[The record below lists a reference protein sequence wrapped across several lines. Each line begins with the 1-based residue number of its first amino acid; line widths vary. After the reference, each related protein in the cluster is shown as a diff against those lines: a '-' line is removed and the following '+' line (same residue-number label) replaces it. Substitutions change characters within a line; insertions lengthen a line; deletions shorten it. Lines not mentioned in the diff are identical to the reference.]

1 MSETPLLSRSSRSSS
16 SASSSSSSLTS
27 LISSPIL
34 NPLSKS
40 PSYSYKLP
48 SPVSSS
54 SNKKSNPNKRKF
66 RSIVLQLLA
75 LIVVLSWVTY
85 PFVRSSSSSQIISL
99 KIHPAVESLISKTK
113 TQSPSGHSHQSD
125 LGRREAYV
133 TFLSSIS
140 DTNYLLSTRLLI
152 YQLLHDPLTRD
163 STSSRDVVVLT
174 TPHIDMDTED
184 LLKKEGAVVHRVELL
199 DGFDLPDEVNGHW
212 KDQYTKLNIFN
223 LTTYDEILYLDN
235 DVLLLKSLEDI
246 WNSEG
251 SDLPHGIGGVGENSK
266 IYLQNSDLRIPPPE
280 RLKAQDKDYLN
291 AGFMLIRPEE
301 RLFESLRATKG
312 YDTFYMEQALI
323 NQYASWEGNHP
334 WTPLNH
340 LFVSHFPKTS
350 DTQEGYHS
358 LHAKMWKD
366 PVTPAVKRIW
376 EEAVGRMEE
385 YWRWH
390 DEE

>member
-66 RSIVLQLLA
+66 RSVVLQLLA

-85 PFVRSSSSSQIISL
+85 PFVRSSNSSQIISL

-113 TQSPSGHSHQSD
+113 TQSPSGHSNQSEI
-125 LGRREAYV
+125 GKKEAYV

-163 STSSRDVVVLT
+163 ATSSRDVVILT
-174 TPHIDMDTED
+174 TPHIHMDTED
-184 LLKKEGAVVHRVELL
+184 LLKKEGAVVQRVELL

-223 LTTYDEILYLDN
+223 LTTYNKILYLDN

-251 SDLPHGIGGVGENSK
+251 SDILHGIGGVGENSK
-266 IYLQNSDLRIPPPE
+266 IYLQNSDLRILPPE
-280 RLKAQDKDYLN
+280 GLEVQDKDYLN

-323 NQYASWEGNHP
+323 NHYASWEGEHP

-340 LFVSHFPKTS
+340 KFVSHFPKTS
-350 DTQEGYHS
+350 DTQEGYYS

-366 PVTPAVKRIW
+366 PVPPAVKQIW